1 MAEKPYFH
9 CGLQTEK
16 SKLLGTTLLN
26 EIVVIKTMIIIVI
39 IAILVVII
47 KIILVTM
54 ITVMQSE
61 QSKRRSLDR

>member
-9 CGLQTEK
+9 CGLQSEK

-26 EIVVIKTMIIIVI
+26 EIVVIKTMIIVI

-54 ITVMQSE
+54 ITVMQSQ

>member
-9 CGLQTEK
+9 CGLQAEK

-26 EIVVIKTMIIIVI
+26 EIVVIKTMIIVI

-54 ITVMQSE
+54 ITVMQGE